1 MKSEKRLKLKIKPFS
16 FNKKK
21 NENQSCIHTHI
32 EIEVLAL
39 MMHKKYIN
47 IVESTGCWSTQQIHK
62 SKKRYSKRLMDAQE
76 RE

>member
-21 NENQSCIHTHI
+21 MKIKVASIHI
-32 EIEVLAL
+32 EIEVLTL
-39 MMHKKYIN
+39 MMHKIYIN